1 VGGRKRGV
9 DGENDALKE
18 DKKKKLSCSIS
29 LNYFLNMNKLT
40 RIWEVCDEIYACM

>member
-18 DKKKKLSCSIS
+18 DKKKKLEYIVFD
-29 LNYFLNMNKLT
+29 LLKLFFKH
-40 RIWEVCDEIYACM
+40 E